1 MTTHTELAPTPAD
14 QILFPSTTNSEL
26 PRLPSHLR
34 VNYHA
39 VQTQST
45 QCTSF
50 NGADISPVAGSEVV
64 QVRVAG
70 QKETLF
76 FNCGLRE
83 GHAECGE

>member
-14 QILFPSTTNSEL
+14 QTLFPSTTNSEL

-45 QCTSF
+45 QCTTVSMELT
-50 NGADISPVAGSEVV
+50 SPLLRAV
-64 QVRVAG
+64 
-70 QKETLF
+70 KLF
-76 FNCGLRE
+76 RSG
-83 GHAECGE
+83 